1 MKHQQ
6 QNPATQL
13 SGQFSLQQTCNY
25 QIANLI
31 LHYNKVVLY

>member
-13 SGQFSLQQTCNY
+13 SGHLSLQETMRKIERQQESN
-25 QIANLI
+25 QS
-31 LHYNKVVLY
+31 